1 MEEVVMRPRLAG
13 SPAGQ
18 RGFSLIELL
27 VVVGVIAIM
36 AAASLPAIGRYF
48 RNYQIQSAAQ
58 QVASEIGTARMKA
71 ISKTTNMGVAF
82 IPGYPQANQYQFI
95 MEQAEGNMGLRTP
108 APPRSSP
115 VNGPPH
121 GLVRTL
127 PDGVTFLTA
136 AGTVRGIRFGRL
148 GTACAIGSSAS
159 VCPAL
164 ASDTLGSLYYV
175 DPSSGD
181 MVITVTQ
188 TSTGLRRT
196 VRVAPGGRVVV
207 R

>member
-1 MEEVVMRPRLAG
+1 MRPRVAD
-13 SPAGQ
+13 SPGAP
-18 RGFSLIELL
+18 RGFSIVELL
-27 VVVGVIAIM
+27 IVVAVVAVM
-36 AAASLPAIGRYF
+36 AAVALPNIGRYF
-48 RNYQIQSAAQ
+48 RNYQIQGAAQ
-58 QVASEIGTARMKA
+58 QVASEIGTARIKA

-95 MEQAEGNMGLRTP
+95 VEDTTDNMGLRAP
-108 APPRSSP
+108 VPPRTSP
-115 VNGPPH
+115 VSGPPH
-121 GLVRTL
+121 GVVRTL

-136 AGTVRGIRFGRL
+136 AAGSTRGIRFSRL

-159 VCPAL
+159 VCPGL
-164 ASDTLGSLYYV
+164 ATPDPGGSIYYV

>member
-1 MEEVVMRPRLAG
+1 MRPRVTD
-13 SPAGQ
+13 SPGAP

-27 VVVGVIAIM
+27 VVVAVIAIM

-48 RNYQIQSAAQ
+48 RNYQIQGAAQ

-95 MEQAEGNMGLRTP
+95 VEDTDGNIAQRQPVPGRT
-108 APPRSSP
+108 SP
-115 VNGPPH
+115 VSGPPH
-121 GLVRTL
+121 GVVRTL

-136 AGTVRGIRFGRL
+136 AAGSTRGIRFGRL

-159 VCPAL
+159 VCPVL
-164 ASDTLGSLYYV
+164 ASDSLGSIYYV

-188 TSTGLRRT
+188 TSTGLSRT

>member
-1 MEEVVMRPRLAG
+1 MRPRLAD
-13 SPAGQ
+13 SPAAP
-18 RGFSLIELL
+18 RGFSLAELL
-27 VVVGVIAIM
+27 IVVAIIAIM
-36 AAASLPAIGRYF
+36 AAVALPNIGRYI
-48 RNYQIQSAAQ
+48 RNYQIQGAAQ
-58 QVASEIGTARMKA
+58 QVASEIGTARIKA

-82 IPGYPQANQYQFI
+82 IPGYPRADQYQFI
-95 MEQAEGNMGLRTP
+95 VEDTTDNLAQRAP
-108 APPRSSP
+108 APPRASP
-115 VNGPPH
+115 VSGPPH
-121 GLVRTL
+121 GVVRTL
-127 PDGVTFLTA
+127 PGGVTFVTA
-136 AGTVRGIRFGRL
+136 AGSTRGIRFSRL

-164 ASDTLGSLYYV
+164 ATPEPTGSLYYV

-188 TSTGLRRT
+188 TVTGLRRT

>member
-1 MEEVVMRPRLAG
+1 MRPRVTD
-13 SPAGQ
+13 SPGAP

-27 VVVGVIAIM
+27 VVVAIIAIM

-48 RNYQIQSAAQ
+48 RNYQIQGAAQ

-95 MEQAEGNMGLRTP
+95 VEDTDGNIAQRQPVPGRT
-108 APPRSSP
+108 SP
-115 VNGPPH
+115 VSGPPH
-121 GLVRTL
+121 GVVRTL

-136 AGTVRGIRFGRL
+136 AAGSTRGIRFGRL

-159 VCPAL
+159 VCPVL
-164 ASDTLGSLYYV
+164 ASDSLGSIYYV